1 MKALK
6 ADYIYTPEG
15 IVENGYLLLED
26 GYISGVSD
34 ETPPC
39 DIIDFPGCA
48 AIPGMIDLHI
58 HGIAGHDTMDGSV
71 LSLQE
76 MSNSL
81 VKYGVTGFLPTTLTH
96 DLESIQ
102 KAVGAV
108 STAIGQTTGAE
119 ILGSYVEGPYITPD
133 HKGAHPVDYM
143 RELSIEEMEGLINA
157 SDNTI
162 KVLTIAPEKEHAME
176 VIDYLM
182 GKGIHVSMGHTNADY
197 ETTNLAVSH
206 GARIAVHTFNGMRG
220 FKHRDPGCVGAV
232 LTNDDCFCECIADLH
247 HLHPGAIK
255 LLYKTK
261 GSDKI
266 LLISDSMAAA
276 DLPDGHYT
284 LGILD
289 VKVKDRI
296 ARTVETNSLA
306 GSTTNLLDCL
316 KNMKEVLKLPLEGI
330 LPMVSLNQAKL
341 LKIDH
346 EVGSLEIGKKAN
358 IVLIDDKW
366 DVRATFVGG
375 EMVWGGGRGTVSQ
388 PENSS
393 PKKGF
398 IGPS

>member
-1 MKALK
+1 MKAVK
-6 ADYIYTPEG
+6 AGRIYTPEG

-26 GYISGVSD
+26 GRISGVTKK
-34 ETPPC
+34 TPPC
-39 DIIDFPGCA
+39 DIIEFPGCS

-71 LSLQE
+71 HSLQE

-96 DLESIQ
+96 DLESIR

-119 ILGSYVEGPYITPD
+119 ILGSYVEGPYITPE
-133 HKGAHPVDYM
+133 HKGAHPVEYM
-143 RELSIEEMEGLINA
+143 RELSIEEIKGLIDA

-176 VIDYLM
+176 VIDHLTGM
-182 GKGIHVSMGHTNADY
+182 GIHVSMGHTNADY
-197 ETTNLAVSH
+197 ETTNLAVSQ

-232 LTNDDCFCECIADLH
+232 LTNDDCLCECIADLH

-255 LLYKTK
+255 LLHKTK
-261 GSDKI
+261 GSDNI

-284 LGILD
+284 LGTMK
-289 VKVKDRI
+289 VKVEDRV
-296 ARTVETNSLA
+296 ARTVDTNSLA
-306 GSTTNLLDCL
+306 GSTTNLLECL
-316 KNMKEVLKLPLEGI
+316 KNMKEVLKLPLEEI
-330 LPMVSLNQAKL
+330 LPMVGLNQAKL
-341 LKIDH
+341 LQIDH
-346 EVGSLEIGKKAN
+346 KVGSLEIGKMAN
-358 IVLIDDKW
+358 IALIDEKW

-375 EMVWGGGRGTVSQ
+375 ELVWDGRTGAVSQ
-388 PENSS
+388 PEN
-393 PKKGF
+393 
-398 IGPS
+398 

>member
-1 MKALK
+1 MKAVK
-6 ADYIYTPEG
+6 AGRIYTPEG

-26 GYISGVSD
+26 GRISGITRK
-34 ETPPC
+34 TPPS
-39 DIIDFPGCA
+39 DIIEFPGCS

-71 LSLQE
+71 HSLQK

-96 DLESIQ
+96 DLESIR
-102 KAVGAV
+102 KAVEAV

-119 ILGSYVEGPYITPD
+119 ILGSYVEGPYIAPE
-133 HKGAHPVDYM
+133 HKGAHPVEYM
-143 RELSIEEMEGLINA
+143 RELSIEEMEGLIKA

-176 VIDYLM
+176 IIDYLTGM
-182 GKGIHVSMGHTNADY
+182 GIHVSMGHTNADY
-197 ETTNLAVSH
+197 ETTNLAVSQ

-232 LTNDDCFCECIADLH
+232 LTNDDCLCECIADLH

-255 LLYKTK
+255 LLHKTK

-276 DLPDGHYT
+276 DLPDGHYN
-284 LGILD
+284 LGTMD

-296 ARTVETNSLA
+296 ARTVDTNSLA
-306 GSTTNLLDCL
+306 GSTTNLLDCF
-316 KNMKEVLKLPLEGI
+316 KNMKEVLKLPLEKI

-341 LKIDH
+341 LNIDH

-358 IVLIDDKW
+358 ITLIDEKW

-375 EMVWGGGRGTVSQ
+375 EMVWDGRTGTVSRY
-388 PENSS
+388 
-393 PKKGF
+393 
-398 IGPS
+398 